1 MNRFRLLLALAG
13 LVPAAPAAHAPLPE
27 SVSVRLVS
35 PQSGATLLAGSEAAL
50 EWTPLEPAARLLL
63 RLGDE
68 HRETAVEL
76 PQRFSIAAAPVP
88 EPAFPVSTVAADP
101 AAERIDEPVAPA
113 VRPNRLQPFITL
125 LSRRSFR
132 MLSVKTFRGLA
143 MPATAAVFA
152 TVLGA
157 ALPAH
162 AQEPA
167 PTVTETIQVTATR
180 TPEDVETVP
189 ASVTVISGQELEAR
203 GVTDLPSALALA
215 AGISV
220 APGGDTGPAGSVPE
234 IWGLRE
240 FDAFL
245 LVVDGVPWGGAFNP
259 ALPSVD
265 LTSVERIE
273 VLRGSA
279 PVMYG
284 ATSFVGVIH
293 VIHRQA
299 GTAGRSGR
307 IWGGNYSS
315 GGASFSTP
323 LPGSDHFRQSLSADG
338 VKQGFKDD
346 RTGFDRGHVLYRSA
360 LDAAGGSFRFDFD
373 GSIVDQDPASP
384 RVRQGPILSPLTP
397 VDTNYNPRDAKIDE
411 NRLHFVTGYDHGLAG
426 GSWSTTLSYTH
437 SERDTI
443 RGFLTGV
450 SNSAPNARGFEQD
463 LSIDDLYLDSHIAW
477 RLSPSFQLITGFD
490 HLYGRAEGEAETFSY
505 FVPLSGRGA
514 PSSENQ
520 EREMGFDVEDERNF
534 SGLYAQAEWNPA
546 PRWHFQI
553 GARLNRTAEDREAGE
568 EVLSGGEEPGEEEE
582 EGKQTREVTRGS
594 GTVGVSWLA
603 WGNDSNG
610 LWLFADYRNTFKP
623 AAIDFGP
630 EAEADILKPEDA
642 ESYELGIKNR
652 LSNGR
657 FEWELTG
664 FTMDFDNL
672 VVAQSVNGLPRL
684 VNAGSERFRGVEL
697 ETKGRVLSDLL
708 WQATYAWHDAKFRD
722 FVQDFDGV
730 ATQLDGNRLELS
742 ARKLASAG
750 LVYTPAQGFTGFVLA
765 NYVGERFLNKRNTAL
780 APDYTTWAAGLGY
793 RFGTWEIRLDGEN
806 LNDTRPPVAE
816 SELGDGQYYIL
827 PARTFRLSLGARF

>member
-1 MNRFRLLLALAG
+1 
-13 LVPAAPAAHAPLPE
+13 
-27 SVSVRLVS
+27 
-35 PQSGATLLAGSEAAL
+35 
-50 EWTPLEPAARLLL
+50 
-63 RLGDE
+63 
-68 HRETAVEL
+68 
-76 PQRFSIAAAPVP
+76 
-88 EPAFPVSTVAADP
+88 
-101 AAERIDEPVAPA
+101 
-113 VRPNRLQPFITL
+113 
-125 LSRRSFR
+125 

-143 MPATAAVFA
+143 MPAVFA
-152 TVLGA
+152 VALGVS
-157 ALPAH
+157 LPAL
-162 AQEPA
+162 AQDET

-189 ASVTVISGQELEAR
+189 ASVTVISGEELEAR

-265 LTSVERIE
+265 LTNVERIE

-293 VIHRQA
+293 ILHRQA
-299 GTAGRSGR
+299 GAAGRSAR
-307 IWGGNYSS
+307 IWGGSYSS
-315 GGASFSTP
+315 GGAAFSTP
-323 LPGSDHFRQSLSADG
+323 LPSSDHFRQSLTVDG

-346 RTGFDRGHVLYRSA
+346 RKGFDRGHVLYRSSF
-360 LDAAGGSFRFDFD
+360 DAAGGSFRFDLD
-373 GSIVDQDPASP
+373 GSIVNQDPESP
-384 RVRQGPILSPLTP
+384 RIRQGRVLSPLTP
-397 VDTNYNPRDAKIDE
+397 ADNNYNPSDAKIDE
-411 NRLHFVTGYDHGLAG
+411 NRLHFVTGYDRALAG
-426 GSWSTTLSYTH
+426 GAWATTLSYTN

-450 SNSAPNARGFEQD
+450 SNTAPNARGFEQD
-463 LSIDDLYLDSHIAW
+463 LEIQDVYFDTHIAW
-477 RLSPSFQLITGFD
+477 HLSSSFQLITGLD
-490 HLYGRAEGEAETFSY
+490 HLYGRAEAEAETFSY
-505 FVPLSGRGA
+505 FAPLNGHNA
-514 PSSENQ
+514 PSSEDQ
-520 EREMGFDVEDERNF
+520 EREMGFEVEDERNF
-534 SGLYAQAEWNPA
+534 SGLYAQAEWDPA
-546 PRWHFQI
+546 PRWHFLI
-553 GARLNRTAEDREAGE
+553 GARLNRTSEDREAGE
-568 EVLSGGEEPGEEEE
+568 EELSGGEEPGEEEE

-603 WGNDSNG
+603 WGDDANG
-610 LWLFADYRNTFKP
+610 LWLFADYRNTYKP

-630 EAEADILKPEDA
+630 EAEAEILKPEDA
-642 ESYELGIKNR
+642 ESYELGLKNR

-697 ETKGRVLSDLL
+697 EARARIRPDLL
-708 WQATYAWHDAKFRD
+708 GQATYAWHDAKFLD

-730 ATQLDGNRLELS
+730 ATQLEGNRLELS
-742 ARKLASAG
+742 ARSLASAG
-750 LVYTPAQGFTGFVLA
+750 LIYTPAQGLTGFVTA

-780 APDYTTWAAGLGY
+780 APNYTTWSAGIGY
-793 RFGTWEIRLDGEN
+793 RFRTWEIRLDGEN
-806 LNDTRPPVAE
+806 LSDERPPVAE

-827 PARTFRLSLGARF
+827 PARSFRLGLGVRF